1 MKTLRKTKI
10 VGTIGPAS
18 ENRLEEL
25 INAGLNVTRINYSH
39 GSWDEQSEKTEE
51 IIRLRKELNVPVA
64 LLLDMQGPEIRTG
77 MLVTGKNEKIKLED
91 GQKFTLVNEDI
102 VGDKD
107 KVSVSYK
114 GLYNDVKPGSKVL
127 IDDGAIELVVD
138 EIVGKDIVCT
148 VVHGNGLGSRKTINL
163 PGTAVRL
170 PALKEKDIQDL
181 KTACEHDYDYV
192 AMSFTRN
199 KDDIDQ
205 VRKVLDENGGKDIKI
220 ITKVEN
226 VEGLEHMEEIVENAD
241 VQMIARGDMATE
253 TDFTEPPVAQKKFIK
268 LSNRANKPAITATQM
283 LESMTFNPL
292 PTRAEASDVAN
303 AIFDRTSAVMLSG
316 ECAMGKYPVECVKTM
331 VKIAGRVEPEI
342 DYWKRFKNND
352 NINLSDFETK
362 IAYSTCVTAMNME
375 ADAIV
380 CYTHSGDSARKL
392 VETARDKVSD
402 FQAMHFSSINGEIK
416 EIPAEYKCENLFKL
430 ELKTSSISGDKSV
443 FEGHSENEVSV
454 FEKWVDENAA
464 EYLSED
470 ERNTLKEQIDKMVA
484 AVDDLNAREGYR
496 GTSFESVFL
505 LSASEAGLNKINKM
519 YIPEQLQTGFQNMID
534 EYVHFNESARNSIM
548 ERMTPDYM
556 VIGIRSKT
564 ETYKYKSEIIS
575 DEKNFYTNEKTEM
588 TGLCDK
594 FLSDEIDKDSFYDG
608 LKGYLNHYY
617 ENRYE
622 LRNQPGSVREKSN
635 DMLDKLQHMFG
646 V

>member
-1 MKTLRKTKI
+1 MKTKLRKTKI

-18 ENRLEEL
+18 EHKLKEL
-25 INAGLNVTRINYSH
+25 FEAGLNVTRINYSH

-51 IIRLRKELNVPVA
+51 VLRLRKELDIPVA

-77 MLVTGKNEKIKLED
+77 MLVTGKNEKIVLED

-114 GLYNDVKPGSKVL
+114 NLYQDLKLGAKVL

-138 EIVGKDIVCT
+138 EIVNKDIVCT

-226 VEGLEHMEEIVENAD
+226 IEGLENMEEIVNSAD

-253 TDFTEPPVAQKKFIK
+253 TDFTEPPIMQKRFIK
-268 LSNRANKPAITATQM
+268 LSNKANKPAITATQM
-283 LESMTFNPL
+283 LESMTYNPL

-303 AIFDRTSAVMLSG
+303 AIYDRTSAVMLSG

-331 VKIAGRVEPEI
+331 VKIAARVEDDI
-342 DYWKRFKNND
+342 DYWKRFRNNENMKMEKLED
-352 NINLSDFETK
+352 K
-362 IAYSTCVTAMNME
+362 IAYSTCVMAMNMD
-375 ADAIV
+375 ADAII
-380 CYTHSGDSARKL
+380 CYTNTGDSARRL
-392 VETARDKVSD
+392 SGLGAGCPILAITDNRRTYNQLAIAWNVTPIYVERTSTIDKVIED
-402 FQAMHFSSINGEIK
+402 GIEKLKEK
-416 EIPAEYKCENLFKL
+416 EILEKGDMVVVAGGAKWLNSAEDSK
-430 ELKTSSISGDKSV
+430 
-443 FEGHSENEVSV
+443 
-454 FEKWVDENAA
+454 
-464 EYLSED
+464 
-470 ERNTLKEQIDKMVA
+470 
-484 AVDDLNAREGYR
+484 
-496 GTSFESVFL
+496 
-505 LSASEAGLNKINKM
+505 
-519 YIPEQLQTGFQNMID
+519 
-534 EYVHFNESARNSIM
+534 
-548 ERMTPDYM
+548 
-556 VIGIRSKT
+556 VIGGIAK
-564 ETYKYKSEIIS
+564 I
-575 DEKNFYTNEKTEM
+575 
-588 TGLCDK
+588 
-594 FLSDEIDKDSFYDG
+594 
-608 LKGYLNHYY
+608 
-617 ENRYE
+617 
-622 LRNQPGSVREKSN
+622 
-635 DMLDKLQHMFG
+635 
-646 V
+646 